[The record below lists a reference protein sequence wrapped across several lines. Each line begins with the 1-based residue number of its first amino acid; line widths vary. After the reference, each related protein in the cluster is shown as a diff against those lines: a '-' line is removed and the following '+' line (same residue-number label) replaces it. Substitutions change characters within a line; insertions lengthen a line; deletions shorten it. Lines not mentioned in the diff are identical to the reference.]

1 MIGVLTHQSV
11 QFRKALS
18 VLVSHSF
25 SAGSAVFDDDH
36 LVSSAGLVPVM
47 MLAEQTQ
54 LPELL
59 SEKVHI
65 AEPKIKS
72 GAANPAPKLAT
83 LIAGMCAGADCID
96 DVDAVRS
103 GGMKMLFGGV
113 YAPSTIGTL
122 LREFTFGHAR
132 QLESALREHLVALCE
147 RVDLLPGADQRVFID
162 IDSLLRPVYGHAK
175 QGASYGH
182 TKIAGKQVLR
192 KGLSPLATTISTP
205 DSAPLVAGMRLRAGK
220 TGSGKGAGRMVA
232 QAIGT
237 ARAVSAHATILVRGD
252 SMYGSRAVVGTCV
265 RHGAQFSLAM
275 TRNAAI
281 ERAIAAI
288 PEAAW
293 TPVRYPGAVQDPDT
307 GAWISDA
314 EVAEI
319 AYTAFASTPDRI
331 TARLL
336 VRRVKDA
343 RYLDALF
350 PVWRYHPF
358 FTNTDLPIEQAD
370 ITHRQHAIIE
380 TVFADLIDGPL
391 AHLPSGRFGANSA
404 WILCA
409 AIAHNLLRAAG
420 VLAGQQ
426 HARARGSTL
435 RRRIINV
442 AARLARPQRR
452 PMLHLPTHWPW
463 VEPWLRLWHTTI
475 GYSPPIIAQPVNP
488 ARHGPTGE
496 HRKSWADQQP
506 CHTHTIN
513 QDQTQPP
520 HPHHLPISG
529 SRLRLRMAWPPR
541 ASTTRIA
548 ANARTHGLSRIVNPW
563 AAAMP

>member
-1 MIGVLTHQSV
+1 M
-11 QFRKALS
+11 K
-18 VLVSHSF
+18 VSHKF
-25 SAGSAVFDDDH
+25 SAGSAIFDDGH
-36 LVSSAGLVPVM
+36 LVSCAGLVPVM
-47 MLAEQTQ
+47 TLAEQTG
-54 LPELL
+54 LGRLL
-59 SEKVHI
+59 GEKVHI

-103 GGMKMLFGGV
+103 GGMKTLFGGV

-132 QLESALREHLVALCE
+132 QLESVLREHLVALCE

-205 DSAPLVAGMRLRAGK
+205 GSAPLVAGMRLRAGK

-237 ARAVSAHATILVRGD
+237 VRAVSAHATILVRGD

-319 AYTAFASTPDRI
+319 AYTAFASSSDRI
-331 TARLL
+331 TARLV

-350 PVWRYHPF
+350 PVWRSPVLHQHRPPGRGGRHHPPP
-358 FTNTDLPIEQAD
+358 TRD
-370 ITHRQHAIIE
+370 HRNRIRRPDRRTA
-380 TVFADLIDGPL
+380 GPL
-391 AHLPSGRFGANSA
+391 ALGPVRRQ
-404 WILCA
+404 
-409 AIAHNLLRAAG
+409 LRLDSVRRDRPQPA
-420 VLAGQQ
+420 
-426 HARARGSTL
+426 ARGRCA
-435 RRRIINV
+435 RR
-442 AARLARPQRR
+442 
-452 PMLHLPTHWPW
+452 
-463 VEPWLRLWHTTI
+463 
-475 GYSPPIIAQPVNP
+475 
-488 ARHGPTGE
+488 
-496 HRKSWADQQP
+496 
-506 CHTHTIN
+506 
-513 QDQTQPP
+513 
-520 HPHHLPISG
+520 
-529 SRLRLRMAWPPR
+529 
-541 ASTTRIA
+541 
-548 ANARTHGLSRIVNPW
+548 
-563 AAAMP
+563 

>member
-1 MIGVLTHQSV
+1 M
-11 QFRKALS
+11 K
-18 VLVSHSF
+18 VSHKF
-25 SAGSAVFDDDH
+25 SAGSAIFDDGH
-36 LVSSAGLVPVM
+36 LVSCAGLVPVM
-47 MLAEQTQ
+47 TLAEQTG
-54 LPELL
+54 LGRLL
-59 SEKVHI
+59 GEKVHI

-103 GGMKMLFGGV
+103 GGMKTLFGGV

-132 QLESALREHLVALCE
+132 QLESVLREHLVALCE

-205 DSAPLVAGMRLRAGK
+205 GSAPLVAGMRLRAGK
-220 TGSGKGAGRMVA
+220 TGSGRGAGRMVA

-237 ARAVSAHATILVRGD
+237 VRAVSAHATILVRGD

-319 AYTAFASTPDRI
+319 AYTAFASSSDRI
-331 TARLL
+331 TARLV

-358 FTNTDLPIEQAD
+358 FTNTDLPVEAAD

-420 VLAGQQ
+420 VLAGDR
-426 HARARGSTL
+426 HTRARGSTL
-435 RRRIINV
+435 RRKIINV
-442 AARLARPQRR
+442 AARLSRPQRR

-463 VEPWLRLWHTTI
+463 STHWLQLWHNTI
-475 GYSPPIIAQPVNP
+475 GYSPPITA
-488 ARHGPTGE
+488 
-496 HRKSWADQQP
+496 
-506 CHTHTIN
+506 
-513 QDQTQPP
+513 
-520 HPHHLPISG
+520 
-529 SRLRLRMAWPPR
+529 
-541 ASTTRIA
+541 
-548 ANARTHGLSRIVNPW
+548 
-563 AAAMP
+563 